1 MAIAFLRAGPLPVRQ
16 GEVLRAPGKMPP
28 FCTDALEA
36 MGYHCLAEQV
46 AMAEDGLGQLRV
58 IRMGFRSEEIVRRT
72 HVDLLAG
79 LIREGEVDR
88 YTAVVHGALPGRGH
102 IIR

>member
-16 GEVLRAPGKMPP
+16 GEGLCPPGKMPP

-36 MGYHCLAEQV
+36 MGFHRLAENAEV
-46 AMAEDGLGQLRV
+46 AEDGLGRLRE
-58 IRMGFRSEEIVRRT
+58 IRMGFRSEEIGRRT

-79 LIREGEVDR
+79 LVRDRKVDR
-88 YTAVVHGALPGRGH
+88 YTTVVHAALPR
-102 IIR
+102 